1 MQDRRQNVRKK
12 TFLGGRLAFDHR
24 QSTME
29 CLLKNMAERGAKL
42 VFANTAIVP
51 DEFDIHVARLDRAF
65 RARVAWR
72 SKTELGV
79 SFLDG
84 AANTNVV
91 PLDLAIRLRKLES
104 DRHRLQ
110 QRVAELTGG

>member
-1 MQDRRQNVRKK
+1 MQDRRKNVRKK
-12 TFLGGRLAFDHR
+12 TFLGGRLAFNHR
-24 QSTME
+24 QSTLD
-29 CLLKNMAERGAKL
+29 CLLKNIADRGAKL
-42 VFANTAIVP
+42 VLADTAIVP

-79 SFLDG
+79 SFLDE
-84 AANTNVV
+84 AADTNVV
-91 PLDLAIRLRKLES
+91 PLDLAVRLRRLES
-104 DRHRLQ
+104 DRNRLQ